1 MAGLILGRVEGQT
14 IRIGDDIT
22 IVILEDRRG
31 KKRLQI
37 QAPPSV
43 PIHRGELYERIQAE
57 KLEQKPPHPGEEN
70 KGGM

>member
-14 IRIGDDIT
+14 IRIGDNIT
-22 IVILEDRRG
+22 IVVLENRMG
-31 KKRLQI
+31 KTRLQI
-37 QAPPSV
+37 QAPSSV
-43 PIHRGELYERIQAE
+43 PVHRGEVYDKIQAE